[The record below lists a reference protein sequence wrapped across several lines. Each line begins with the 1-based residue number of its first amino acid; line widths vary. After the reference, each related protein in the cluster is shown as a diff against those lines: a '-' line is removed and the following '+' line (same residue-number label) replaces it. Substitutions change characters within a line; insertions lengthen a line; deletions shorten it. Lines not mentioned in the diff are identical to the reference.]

1 MQQINKFSKEWV
13 NYAKAVDQVQATFT
27 KLQNEIES
35 IGSEG
40 TRYKKMNVPV
50 RDIEKLRK
58 NQGIP
63 ELTEAESGTQ
73 LDDGDDELF

>member
-40 TRYKKMNVPV
+40 TRYKKLNVPV
-50 RDIEKLRK
+50 KDIEKLRK

-63 ELTEAESGTQ
+63 ELTESESVTQ
-73 LDDGDDELF
+73 VDESDDDF

>member
-27 KLQNEIES
+27 KLQGEIES

-40 TRYKKMNVPV
+40 TRYKKLNVPV
-50 RDIEKLRK
+50 KDIEKLRK

-63 ELTEAESGTQ
+63 ELTEAESTAQ
-73 LDDGDDELF
+73 LDEESSE

>member
-1 MQQINKFSKEWV
+1 M
-13 NYAKAVDQVQATFT
+13 QATFT

-40 TRYKKMNVPV
+40 TRYKKLNVPV
-50 RDIEKLRK
+50 KDIEKLRK

-63 ELTEAESGTQ
+63 EFSEAESNAQ
-73 LDDGDDELF
+73 LDEGDDELS